1 MLKAIPGNFETI
13 APLGI
18 FSVHGYQTADPISAV
33 LDGRYFLPVIDRLRV
48 NDLIVVCAA
57 AAAARQPMWR
67 LFTVGGLKRQA
78 EDAFVALDELAVAVP
93 AGAAK
98 GKAAN
103 PGAGKGAGKT
113 RGA

>member
-1 MLKAIPGNFETI
+1 MLKAQPGNFETI

-33 LDGRYFLPVIDRLRV
+33 LSARYFLPVIDRLRV

-57 AAAARQPMWR
+57 AAETQSMWR
-67 LFTVGGLKRQA
+67 LFTVGGLKRQT
-78 EDAFVALDELAVAVP
+78 EDAAVALNELAVAVP

-113 RGA
+113 GRT